1 MSEWVPCA
9 YASSLIGA
17 GMAVAIVAGYL
28 LGRWREQLS
37 FLEML
42 RPEH

>member
-28 LGRWREQLS
+28 LGRWREQLHL
-37 FLEML
+37 LEVL
-42 RPEH
+42 RPEI